1 MSLHR
6 FLRPAQHGVAL
17 ISALLISALVATLAI
32 TLVSRTNL
40 WLNRAHNKVKGWLI
54 AYLSEST
61 PPTMALREEP
71 LPRWQMMN
79 LQSSGFLPRNF
90 GVSPAMKRW
99 LVPWKP

>member
-1 MSLHR
+1 MEVST
-6 FLRPAQHGVAL
+6 
-17 ISALLISALVATLAI
+17 TL
-32 TLVSRTNL
+32 
-40 WLNRAHNKVKGWLI
+40 
-54 AYLSEST
+54 

-79 LQSSGFLPRNF
+79 LQSSGFLPRYF